1 MSKLQAEEDLLEKE
15 KVLQGLRSRSIMPK
29 SATKRT
35 FNVAFLASSAE
46 DDEELGASKSAFTS
60 FPKRVL
66 YGHPSNQMTSRF
78 ESQRLDESHECSLIS
93 STNSSPYS
101 IPRILDHSPM
111 TVMSQPLAQAHIST
125 SASTQITPPSHSS
138 HLSLGS
144 STIPIFKRL
153 LGFSDFGF
161 SDFTSTNRRF
171 LGSSSFHPPVPT
183 PSTEMSPVEVL
194 SRGFMVPSGGV
205 RGLPLGLSGA
215 SNTCAKCGITFRM
228 TSDLVYHMRTHH
240 NRLETKE
247 RDSIQ
252 SQRRES
258 EPLRCVVCGEDF
270 KERHHLTRHMTAH
283 QDKAKSTQPES
294 KAKVAPSPS
303 PCPSPSSSSLLLPSR
318 SLPMKSGGLD
328 GSFFGTF

>member
-1 MSKLQAEEDLLEKE
+1 
-15 KVLQGLRSRSIMPK
+15 MPK
-29 SATKRT
+29 AATKRT

-46 DDEELGASKSAFTS
+46 DEELEASKSAFTS

-66 YGHPSNQMTSRF
+66 YGHSSKDGHSNQKASRF
-78 ESQRLDESHECSLIS
+78 ESQRYDESHECSLIS
-93 STNSSPYS
+93 SASSS
-101 IPRILDHSPM
+101 SFSVPRILDHSPM
-111 TVMSQPLAQAHIST
+111 TFLSQPLPTCAPAT
-125 SASTQITPPSHSS
+125 APTLPSHSS
-138 HLSLGS
+138 HLSVGS

-161 SDFTSTNRRF
+161 SDYASTTRRF
-171 LGSSSFHPPVPT
+171 LGSPSFPPVVPVVS
-183 PSTEMSPVEVL
+183 STEMSTVEIL
-194 SRGFMVPSGGV
+194 SRGFMGPPSGV
-205 RGLPLGLSGA
+205 RSLPMGLSGA

-258 EPLRCVVCGEDF
+258 EPLKCVVCGEDF

-283 QDKAKSTQPES
+283 QDKTKSTQPES
-294 KAKVAPSPS
+294 KARPFSSSP
-303 PCPSPSSSSLLLPSR
+303 PSSPTSLGTKTALPPPPPSAADL
-318 SLPMKSGGLD
+318 SLRGGVD